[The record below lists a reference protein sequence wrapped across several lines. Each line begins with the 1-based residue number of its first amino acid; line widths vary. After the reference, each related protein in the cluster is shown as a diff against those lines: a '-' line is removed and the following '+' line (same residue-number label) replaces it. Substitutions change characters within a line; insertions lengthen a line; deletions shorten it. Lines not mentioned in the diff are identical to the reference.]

1 MTTKEKMDGYF
12 SMFNCH
18 VNNAFDK
25 ASISFIEKFGAI
37 RYCETIAKYWN
48 QGIMSIFHDP
58 PTEETK
64 FFVDTINGVV
74 NER

>member
-1 MTTKEKMDGYF
+1 MSKEKMDSYF

-25 ASISFIEKFGAI
+25 ASIIFIAKFGATK
-37 RYCETIAKYWN
+37 YCETIAKY
-48 QGIMSIFHDP
+48 QDRGIMSIFRDR

-64 FFVDTINGVV
+64 FFVEVVEEIV
-74 NER
+74 NE